1 MKTKIC
7 LCLLLMMAFCSC
19 EKNQLGQT
27 PETDTTLLWPA
38 PDSTGLWGYINEKG
52 EMVIPAKY
60 FHTFGFSC
68 GRAMVLQESVSDM
81 AFIDKNGSILLT
93 RNYDEDY
100 DTYFYYGCCRVYK
113 VLPTSLGLGSP
124 PIAMIDDNFNIL
136 FQADSY
142 YRFMNPMTKD
152 GLVLTDL
159 GYLNKK
165 GEIIFPKENIRLN
178 DVSCFDFCDGVAVLA
193 PSWKRKDGQIYPQY
207 GAINTKG
214 EYVIDSIYYLLQSVG
229 CNRLLYHTE
238 VQKAGEAPLL
248 VGLMDTQ
255 GNIITE
261 PFIEGGYSMFFGD
274 GDLLPAR
281 DYYQGKWG
289 YIDKNGTWQFP
300 AQYDRAYPFY
310 EGVAWVLNRED
321 GWKLIDLKGNVVL
334 ALDDVNKSPNGMFH
348 NGLCL
353 IWDSPNRQNMYIN
366 KQGEVIYSWTAKSA
380 KKQSNSL
387 EKTDPSSFD
396 YDEMLLRLFE
406 GTNYYPLAE
415 QSLRTRKLNN

>member
-38 PDSTGLWGYINEKG
+38 SDSTGLWGYINEKG

-68 GRAMVLQESVSDM
+68 GRAMVYQESTYDM
-81 AFIDKNGSILLT
+81 AFIDKNGSILFT
-93 RNYDEDY
+93 RNSDEDY

-113 VLPTSLGLGSP
+113 VLPTFNH

-193 PSWKRKDGQIYPQY
+193 PSWSRKDGYIYPQY

-238 VQKAGEAPLL
+238 VEKAGEAPLL

-353 IWDSPNRQNMYIN
+353 IWDSTNRQNMYIN

-415 QSLRTRKLNN
+415 QSLRSRKLNN